1 MVWHTVP
8 SLVQQFFPKRI
19 WNGSPDENRIYLTFD
34 DGPVPGVTEFVLD
47 ELAKRNQL
55 ATFFVV
61 GDNVRKHPELAK
73 RIYDSGHQVGNHT
86 FHHLNGWKT
95 DLQSYLK
102 NVELCQEILSEKLGL
117 EATIFRPPYGLM
129 TQAQAKL
136 VMKTHQIAMWSLL
149 AGDYDDRLGSEQI
162 LEKTIKYSQPGKI
175 VVFHDQERTAKVLP
189 EFLPTYLDY
198 LMDQGWSTSTL

>member
-61 GDNVRKHPELAK
+61 GDNVRKHPALAR
-73 RIYDSGHQVGNHT
+73 RILENGHQVGNHT

-95 DLQSYLK
+95 DIQSYLE
-102 NVELCQEILSEKLGL
+102 NVELCQQTLRDKLAF
-117 EATIFRPPYGLM
+117 EAKLFRPPYGLM

-136 VMKTHQIAMWSLL
+136 IKQTHQIAMWSVLS
-149 AGDYDDRLGSEQI
+149 GDYDVQLQSEQI
-162 LEKTIKYSQPGKI
+162 LEITKNHSQPGRI
-175 VVFHDQERTAKVLP
+175 VVFHDQEKTAKVLP